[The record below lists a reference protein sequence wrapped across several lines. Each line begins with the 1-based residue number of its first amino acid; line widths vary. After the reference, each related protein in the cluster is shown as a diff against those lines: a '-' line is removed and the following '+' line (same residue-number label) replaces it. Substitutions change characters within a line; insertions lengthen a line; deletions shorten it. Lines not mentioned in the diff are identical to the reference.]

1 MEQIVGRSI
10 MMNDLSRPGKAEGIL
25 SRKLGGETILYHPGQ
40 RSVTV
45 LNAAGALAW
54 SCFDRRHTIRE
65 VGRRLTEAYEVPMEA
80 DPGGDVSELVERLVV
95 LRLLDIHPPPPAVGC
110 Q

>member
-1 MEQIVGRSI
+1 
-10 MMNDLSRPGKAEGIL
+10 MMNDLSKPGKAEGVL
-25 SRKLGGETILYHPGQ
+25 SRELAGETILYHPGQ

-65 VGRRLTEAYEVPMEA
+65 VGGRLAEVYEVPEGA
-80 DPGGDVSELVERLVV
+80 DVGGDVSELVERLVG
-95 LRLLDIHPPPPAVGC
+95 LRLLDVRPPSPTVMGSSSERT
-110 Q
+110 